1 MRTIGASLLILAV
14 AACGG
19 TSSGNGNG
27 NSAAENAQNAG
38 NAASVANAQQAVRDL
53 PEGQR
58 NGVLFRAIRD
68 ARQPCQT
75 VRESMLSETPGSTPV
90 YMATC
95 ENNAVYAVAIRDDG
109 NAIVRPVMPA
119 EESKQ

>member
-1 MRTIGASLLILAV
+1 MRAIGASMLILAA
-14 AACGG
+14 AACNGG
-19 TSSGNGNG
+19 G
-27 NSAAENAQNAG
+27 AASNNAVADDNVTAPAAAPSNAQR
-38 NAASVANAQQAVRDL
+38 AVSDL
-53 PEGQR
+53 SEGQR

-68 ARQPCQT
+68 ARQPCQH
-75 VRESMLSETPGSTPV
+75 VSESMLSEIPNSVPV

-119 EESKQ
+119 EEAKQ